1 MVTQRSLAILLG
13 IVLIGCAAVG
23 LSVWDAKNGRDW
35 YRSAPEAH
43 GNGVPYRE
51 DRDTNPKPTFKTEGD
66 RLTAE
71 MDLAYCWFA
80 TFTNETTGLSHTLHN
95 AYDETGKPCHH

>member
-23 LSVWDAKNGRDW
+23 LSIWEGRKLIKATSPTPAAMVKHD
-35 YRSAPEAH
+35 RQ
-43 GNGVPYRE
+43 
-51 DRDTNPKPTFKTEGD
+51 DRDDNPRPTFKTEGD
-66 RLTAE
+66 RLMAE
-71 MDLAYCWFA
+71 MDLTYCWFA

-95 AYDETGKPCHH
+95 AYDEAGKPCH